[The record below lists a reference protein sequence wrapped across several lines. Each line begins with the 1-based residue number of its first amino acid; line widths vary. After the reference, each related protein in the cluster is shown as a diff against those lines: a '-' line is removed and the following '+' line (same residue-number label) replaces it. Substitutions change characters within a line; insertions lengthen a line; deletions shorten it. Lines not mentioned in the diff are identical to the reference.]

1 MEPNYNK
8 SDPSESGG
16 DVTLSKEGEGG
27 LCSAV
32 IVSGVNC
39 SFSVL

>member
-16 DVTLSKEGEGG
+16 DVTLSKEGEGVYVR
-27 LCSAV
+27 L
-32 IVSGVNC
+32 
-39 SFSVL
+39 